1 VTIEENIV
9 WCANCNRPLIS
20 EETKDHVCGHD
31 DKENEMVVIHAID
44 SLLLTKPNGTK
55 VILCEDPRGRV
66 VVITH
71 AL

>member
-1 VTIEENIV
+1 
-9 WCANCNRPLIS
+9 
-20 EETKDHVCGHD
+20 VCGHD
-31 DKENEMVVIHAID
+31 DKENEMVVIHAVD